1 MTRWAILSG
10 EYPPQRGGV
19 ADYSQLLA
27 SKLEA
32 AGDEVHVWAPACTQ
46 ETDGL
51 QQGVHVHR
59 LTAGFGPAG
68 LLQLHRELRKLERP
82 YRILLQY
89 VPHAFGWKAMNVPFC
104 AWLYNRSRS
113 DSIWVM
119 FHEVAFPISRKH
131 SIRHNIL
138 GCVTSLMATLV
149 YRAAQRCFVST
160 PSWLSWIQWRGRRRP
175 IDWLPVPSNIPTE
188 IDNRAAAAVR
198 TTYCRNPTKVLIGH
212 FGTFG
217 SFIAPQVESVFP
229 LVLTGSRERIG
240 LLLGTGSDQFLGR
253 LIERHPDLAG
263 RVFAS
268 GSLPA
273 RELANHLAACDLLI
287 QPYPDGVATRRGSV
301 MAGLALGVPIVTTTG
316 PMTEP
321 VWSEERLVAVAASN
335 SPQAI
340 AMTAEELLQNEE
352 ARRTLGLRA
361 REGYLRLFSIDRT
374 VETLR
379 SLQLQTSNEL
389 AGS

>member
-10 EYPPQRGGV
+10 EYPPQPGGV

-27 SKLEA
+27 DGLQA
-32 AGDEVHVWAPACTQ
+32 AGDEVHVWAPSCDE
-46 ETDGL
+46 ETNGVH
-51 QQGVHVHR
+51 QGVHLHR
-59 LTAGFGPAG
+59 LRGGFGPTG
-68 LLQLHRELRKLERP
+68 LLQLHRELSKLERP
-82 YRILLQY
+82 YQILLQY

-104 AWLYNRSRS
+104 VWLYGRSFS

-119 FHEVAFPISRKH
+119 FHEVAFPISREH

-149 YRAAQRCFVST
+149 FRAAHRCFMST
-160 PSWLSWIQWRGRRRP
+160 RSWLPWIQWRGPHRP

-188 IDNRAAAAVR
+188 IDIQAVATIR
-198 TTYCRNPTKVLIGH
+198 TLYCPNPNNVLIGH

-217 SFIAPQVESVFP
+217 SFIAPQIESVFP
-229 LVLTGSRERIG
+229 LVLTANRERVG
-240 LLLGTGSDQFLGR
+240 LLLGTGSDQFLRG
-253 LIERHPDLAG
+253 LIERYPEFAG

-287 QPYPDGVATRRGSV
+287 QPYPDGVATRRTTV
-301 MAGLALGVPIVTTTG
+301 MAGLALGIPIVTTTG

-321 VWSEERLVAVAASN
+321 VWSQERLVVMSTNN

-340 AMTAEELLQNEE
+340 AMATEELLQNAP
-352 ARRTLGLRA
+352 ARRTLGLRG
-361 REGYLRLFSIDRT
+361 REGYVRLFSMDCAIA
-374 VETLR
+374 TLR
-379 SLQLQTSNEL
+379 TLE
-389 AGS
+389 